1 MTITPAVLIRTAG
14 ASAVAAGA
22 IFIGVQIGHPQLNAT
37 SITST
42 DVFVRDQLKVLMC
55 GLAVIGITGMYLSQI
70 RRNGL
75 LGLIG
80 YVVMA
85 AGYLGIMC
93 VTFAA
98 AYIFPEVAPASAR
111 YVNDVIAVD
120 TGRGKV
126 VGDVGALQTVIKVA
140 GFAYLLGG
148 LLLGIALYRAHV
160 LARWAAAL
168 LAIGGLA
175 SAVLTL
181 MPDAF
186 YRLLAW
192 PNGIAMIGLGFSLW
206 HTTRTST
213 TTTQPSA
220 VTIPTPRQ
228 QPPSESSTNTTI
240 DDSPTHSSGR

>member
-1 MTITPAVLIRTAG
+1 MRTHILA
-14 ASAVAAGA
+14 ASAAMPEGAGHDHHSRRPHPHSWPSAAAAGA
-22 IFIGVQIGHPQLNAT
+22 IFIGVQIGHPQLNST

-80 YVVMA
+80 YAVMA

-120 TGRGKV
+120 TGRG
-126 VGDVGALQTVIKVA
+126 TS
-140 GFAYLLGG
+140 
-148 LLLGIALYRAHV
+148 
-160 LARWAAAL
+160 
-168 LAIGGLA
+168 
-175 SAVLTL
+175 SA
-181 MPDAF
+181 
-186 YRLLAW
+186 
-192 PNGIAMIGLGFSLW
+192 
-206 HTTRTST
+206 TSA
-213 TTTQPSA
+213 PCR
-220 VTIPTPRQ
+220 P
-228 QPPSESSTNTTI
+228 
-240 DDSPTHSSGR
+240 